1 MKEFKSE
8 EMRQVYNGIY
18 VKEKVLFEGE
28 VMEYRIYEETED
40 ESGAEKRVLMK
51 EGSVS
56 CQSQTEGGKGNR
68 FDYLN
73 QMSLSLERK
82 DEETLRKQM
91 TEYLVLDAAVRKL
104 FPLS

>member
-1 MKEFKSE
+1 MLCISFE
-8 EMRQVYNGIY
+8 ENLSSDLPDHGV
-18 VKEKVLFEGE
+18 F
-28 VMEYRIYEETED
+28 
-40 ESGAEKRVLMK
+40 MK

-91 TEYLVLDAAVRKL
+91 TEYLVLDAAVSKL